1 MLGVLVLN
9 FQTSD
14 VFFIE
19 YNRSAVKQE
28 RTTMNAEN
36 NDSLKLS
43 YSCSC
48 QHLKCCDAFIYQG
61 ELLSIYVAV
70 NFLKCLV
77 VGFFFKNQLC
87 TKSWKKIRM
96 PNISTY
102 FVL

>member
-61 ELLSIYVAV
+61 ELLSIYIAV

-77 VGFFFKNQLC
+77 VGFF
-87 TKSWKKIRM
+87 SKI
-96 PNISTY
+96 S
-102 FVL
+102 FVLNHGKK